1 MTRDSVWRV
10 PGMPALLAC
19 AALGFAGF
27 ALLLPVAPMWAVRI
41 GADNLGAGAVNSVL
55 MLCTVVAQLLVG
67 RVLRRAGWAL
77 TLSLGLVLLGA
88 PALLHPLTASLW
100 QVLVLA
106 AMRGLGF
113 GILTVCGV
121 SGIAALIPQERR
133 GRAIGAYG
141 LAIAAPQFVLIPL
154 GPWLAENVGY
164 QLVFVLSAAPL
175 LGLPLAFARPA
186 PILAHQAHADRL
198 HGISGLAG
206 PIAALVVITAAG
218 GGILTFA
225 PQLGGAVT
233 AFAALLGLTGTAA
246 LARWWIGGFADRHGP
261 ARFIAPMLGIGA
273 AGLAVIASG
282 ISIGSVMG
290 AVAVVTGCVLL
301 GIAYG
306 ALQNLTLVQAFAATG
321 EHARGAVS
329 VAWNVGFDTG
339 TGLGSLAV
347 GALASSFSF
356 PTAFALMTAL
366 CVGVGL
372 MWVLSSHDGE
382 SGRGTTA

>member
-27 ALLLPVAPMWAVRI
+27 SLLLPVAPMWAVRI
-41 GADNLGAGAVNSVL
+41 GADNLGAGVVNGLL
-55 MLCTVVAQLLVG
+55 MLCTVIAQLLVG
-67 RVLRRAGWAL
+67 RLLRRAGWAL

-88 PALLHPLTASLW
+88 PALLHPLATSLW

-106 AMRGLGF
+106 ALRGLGF
-113 GILTVCGV
+113 GVLTVCGV

-154 GPWLAENVGY
+154 APWLAEHVGY
-164 QLVFVLSAAPL
+164 QLVFALAAAPL

-186 PILAHQAHADRL
+186 PILAHEVHSDRL
-198 HGISGLAG
+198 HGVGGLVG

-225 PQLGGAVT
+225 PQLGGATT
-233 AFAALLGLTGTAA
+233 AFAALLGMTGTAA
-246 LARWWIGGFADRHGP
+246 LARWWIGGVADRHGP

-273 AGLAVIASG
+273 VGLAVIAIG
-282 ISIGSVMG
+282 IGVGSTRG
-290 AVAVVTGCVLL
+290 AAGVILGCVLL

-347 GALASSFSF
+347 GALATSFSF
-356 PTAFALMTAL
+356 PTAFAVMTAA
-366 CVGVGL
+366 CVAVGL
-372 MWVLSSHDGE
+372 MWVLTRHDGQ
-382 SGRGTTA
+382 SGRGAAA